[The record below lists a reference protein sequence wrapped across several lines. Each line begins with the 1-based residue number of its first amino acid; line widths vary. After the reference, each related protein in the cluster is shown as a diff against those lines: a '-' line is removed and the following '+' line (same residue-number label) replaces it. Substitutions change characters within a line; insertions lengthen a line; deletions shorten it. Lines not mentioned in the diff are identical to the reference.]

1 MPPVSIFGSVSK
13 LAKYFAPFRPPPRNR
28 KIYLALPPRSEF
40 DLAPPES
47 LKIQRKVERRSGK
60 SPKPPEVDLPLFD
73 LCLRNLCAVPVQGP
87 FTGKR
92 TLKP

>member
-73 LCLRNLCAVPVQGP
+73 L
-87 FTGKR
+87 
-92 TLKP
+92 